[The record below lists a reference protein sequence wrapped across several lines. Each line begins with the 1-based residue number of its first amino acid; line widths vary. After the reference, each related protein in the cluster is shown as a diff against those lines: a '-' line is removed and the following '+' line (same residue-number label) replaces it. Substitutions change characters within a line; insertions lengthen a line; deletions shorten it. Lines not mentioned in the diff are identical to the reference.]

1 MCRKSG
7 YAKDSNYIM
16 KFNLI
21 TVLGP
26 TAVGK
31 TRFAVQ
37 LAKKFN
43 GEIIS
48 ADSRQVYKQMDIG
61 TGKDYDDYLISGNK
75 IPYHL
80 IDIIEPKDE
89 YNLFQFKNDFSN
101 AFNEISG
108 RGKLPFLVGG
118 TGLYIHSILKNYK
131 LNKFHFNKM
140 AISKYENYT
149 IEELKIRLLK
159 VKKKLHNTTDILI
172 KERLVNALII
182 AESEIIESIDT
193 SKIFSLTIG
202 VKADRTIVKKRITA
216 RLKERFKNGMI
227 EEVETLIKN
236 GVTPERLKLFGLEY
250 KFISMYLGGE
260 LNYNDMF
267 QKLNS
272 AIHKFAKRQM
282 TWFRKIERE
291 GVKIYWFENNEINS
305 VATLIKTKFNF

>member
-1 MCRKSG
+1 MQ
-7 YAKDSNYIM
+7 
-16 KFNLI
+16 FNLI

-37 LAKKFN
+37 LAEKFS

-48 ADSRQVYKQMDIG
+48 ADSRQVYKQMDLG

-101 AFNEISG
+101 AFNKISG

-131 LNKFHFNKM
+131 LNKSHFDKFVM
-140 AISKYENYT
+140 SKYGNYT
-149 IEELKIRLLK
+149 IEELKVKLLK
-159 VKKKLHNTTDILI
+159 IKTNLHNTTDILI
-172 KERLVNALII
+172 KERLINALII
-182 AESEIIESIDT
+182 AENEIVESIDT

-202 VKADRTIVKKRITA
+202 IKADRNIVKKRITA

-236 GVTPERLKLFGLEY
+236 GITPERLKLFGLEY
-250 KFISMYLGGE
+250 KFITMYLSGE

-282 TWFRKIERE
+282 TWFRKMERE
-291 GVKIYWFENNEINS
+291 GIKIFWFENSEINS
-305 VATLIKTKFNF
+305 AATLIKAKFNF